1 MGARGWEFES
11 PLGDHLH
18 GSNSIGRVPVFHT
31 GCCGFDPRLPY
42 FSVDAGQRVFTLN
55 GMKSKPFE
63 QSLHDEND
71 LPAREVVKQFYARL
85 GFVLEDNPDR
95 YGVDLVTGD
104 YKLSVEVE
112 RRPVWESGDF
122 PFVMVNFLQRKT
134 KFFVNTPYVLSDY
147 AIVSKDLKRVGII
160 DQVKIIDAIL
170 TSKATEKPNRYV
182 NDSEFF
188 YEIPRKQ
195 FAWFDI

>member
-1 MGARGWEFES
+1 
-11 PLGDHLH
+11 
-18 GSNSIGRVPVFHT
+18 
-31 GCCGFDPRLPY
+31 
-42 FSVDAGQRVFTLN
+42 
-55 GMKSKPFE
+55 MKSKPFE

-71 LPAREVVKQFYARL
+71 LPAREVVKKFYADTF
-85 GFVLEDNPDR
+85 GAVLLDNPDR
-95 YGVDLVTGD
+95 YGVDLVTTD

-112 RRPVWESGDF
+112 RRPVWESGEF
-122 PFVMVNFLQRKT
+122 PFDKVNFLQRKV
-134 KFFVNTPYVLSDY
+134 KFFVNSPYVLADY

-160 DQVKIIDAIL
+160 NQLDILDIVL

>member
-1 MGARGWEFES
+1 
-11 PLGDHLH
+11 
-18 GSNSIGRVPVFHT
+18 
-31 GCCGFDPRLPY
+31 
-42 FSVDAGQRVFTLN
+42 
-55 GMKSKPFE
+55 MKSKPFE

-71 LPAREVVKQFYARL
+71 LPARGVVKQFYARM
-85 GFVLEDNPDR
+85 GYALEDNPDK
-95 YGVDLVTGD
+95 YGVDLVTSD

-112 RRPVWESGDF
+112 RRPVWESGEF

-134 KFFVNTPYVLSDY
+134 KFFVNSPYVLSDY

-160 DQVKIIDAIL
+160 TQLEIIDTIL

-188 YEIPRKQ
+188 YELHRNK